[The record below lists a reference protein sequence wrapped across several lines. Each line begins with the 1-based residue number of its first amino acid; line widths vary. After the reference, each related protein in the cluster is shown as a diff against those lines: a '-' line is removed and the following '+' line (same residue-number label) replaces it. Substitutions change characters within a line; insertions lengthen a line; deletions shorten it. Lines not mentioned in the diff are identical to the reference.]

1 MKTLVLPVALAA
13 GLLGSAPLPR
23 PGGPL
28 DGAPPRRRPPARRQV
43 RRGPRHPA
51 DAIHVSSKTIPEV
64 DISYFFTK
72 NFATELV
79 LTVPQ
84 EHDVTLAGTKI
95 GTFKELPPTLT
106 AQWHFRPGQTVDP
119 YVGLGLNLTL
129 ISDVK
134 LAGGALDLDTS
145 SVGPAAQAGVDFKVA
160 KQCFINLDVKVRAD
174 PQRREGR
181 RHEGHHREGGS
192 HALRR
197 GRGLS
202 LLSFGGQPGPRS
214 PFSINPGG
222 LP

>member
-1 MKTLVLPVALAA
+1 MKTYVLPVALAA
-13 GLLGSAPLPR
+13 GLLGSAPLHAQEGPWMVR
-23 PGGPL
+23 LRAVALQPADKSDAAPGI
-28 DGAPPRRRPPARRQV
+28 
-43 RRGPRHPA
+43 PA

-72 NFATELV
+72 NLAAELV

-106 AQWHFRPGQTVDP
+106 AQWHFLPGQTVDP

-134 LAGGALDLDTS
+134 LAGGALDLDKS

-160 KQCFINLDVKVRAD
+160 KQCFINLDVKYVQLRSDVKAGGTKVTTVKVD
-174 PQRREGR
+174 PMLYGVGVGYR
-181 RHEGHHREGGS
+181 
-192 HALRR
+192 
-197 GRGLS
+197 
-202 LLSFGGQPGPRS
+202 F
-214 PFSINPGG
+214 
-222 LP
+222 

>member
-13 GLLGSAPLPR
+13 GLLSSAPLMAQEGPWMVR
-23 PGGPL
+23 LRAVSLQPADKSDAAPGI
-28 DGAPPRRRPPARRQV
+28 
-43 RRGPRHPA
+43 PA

-119 YVGLGLNLTL
+119 YVGLGANLTL

-134 LAGGALDLDTS
+134 LANGALDLDTS
-145 SVGPAAQAGVDFKVA
+145 SLGPAAQAGVDIQVA
-160 KQCFINLDVKVRAD
+160 KQCFLNLDVKYVQIRSDVKAGGAKVTTVKVD
-174 PQRREGR
+174 PMLYGVGVGYR
-181 RHEGHHREGGS
+181 
-192 HALRR
+192 
-197 GRGLS
+197 
-202 LLSFGGQPGPRS
+202 F
-214 PFSINPGG
+214 
-222 LP
+222 

>member
-1 MKTLVLPVALAA
+1 MKTYVLPVALAA
-13 GLLGSAPLPR
+13 GLLGSAPLCAQEGPWMVR
-23 PGGPL
+23 LRAVALQPADKSDAAPGL
-28 DGAPPRRRPPARRQV
+28 
-43 RRGPRHPA
+43 PA

-134 LAGGALDLDTS
+134 LANGALDLDSS

-160 KQCFINLDVKVRAD
+160 KQCFINLDVKYVRIRSDVKAGGTKVTTVKVD
-174 PQRREGR
+174 PMLYGVGVGYR
-181 RHEGHHREGGS
+181 
-192 HALRR
+192 
-197 GRGLS
+197 
-202 LLSFGGQPGPRS
+202 F
-214 PFSINPGG
+214 
-222 LP
+222 